1 MDVLNLFNKPLTP
14 PRRLPFGTFT
24 VDRNGRVVISTLPS
38 TFPAALVRE
47 LGQVVTGTFR
57 EAQKADFPLS
67 ELVIRYSSL
76 KITARELRGGAIV
89 FLSPQTPTSPT
100 T

>member
-1 MDVLNLFNKPLTP
+1 MFNKPVNP
-14 PRRLPFGTFT
+14 PGRLPFGTFT
-24 VDRNGRVVISTLPS
+24 VDRDARVVISTLPS
-38 TFPAALVRE
+38 TFPVALVRE
-47 LGQVVTGTFR
+47 LGQHITVTFR
-57 EAQKADFPLS
+57 EAQKADVPLS

-89 FLSPQTPTSPT
+89 FLSPQTPTAPT

>member
-1 MDVLNLFNKPLTP
+1 MFNRPVLP

-24 VDRNGRVVISTLPS
+24 VDRDGRVVISTLPS
-38 TFPAALVRE
+38 TFPLALVRE
-47 LGQVVTGTFR
+47 VGQHVTTTFR
-57 EAQKADFPLS
+57 EAQKADIPLS

-89 FLSPQTPTSPT
+89 FLSPQTPTAPT